1 MNSAATKTKNRQ
13 IVLLTLFAMTLV
25 VAGHCDITP
34 DYKQLWIFKWVYS
47 FHMPLFFFISGFLF
61 ALTTPGEK
69 LKTTTLLSFIKK
81 KAIRLLIPFL
91 FINTTIFIIKSALI
105 RDSSMMQ
112 HPIELT
118 WNSFIDSTLFNPIG
132 FMWFLPALF
141 VIFIISFLIRK
152 ALTTQPLDKNTLYLI
167 IITVLFF
174 ILDPVIQLKVS
185 FMQISKAFYYISFF
199 LIGMLYYDNK
209 KTIDQF
215 LKKYCIIIAP
225 FFLILSISLQ
235 FKGILAALF
244 GIVFSVTLSLVLEKK
259 CPESFVKAS
268 TLCYTVYLFSYFPQM
283 LIRGPIAHHFS
294 MVNQY
299 AFSVLSF
306 ISGLLIP
313 IIIGILYLQL
323 KRQNKLIE
331 RCGILIGI

>member
-69 LKTTTLLSFIKK
+69 LKTTTILSFIKK

-141 VIFIISFLIRK
+141 VIFMISFPIRK
-152 ALTTQPLDKNTLYLI
+152 ALNIHLDKRSLYLI
-167 IITVLFF
+167 VITILFF
-174 ILDPVIQLKVS
+174 TLDTVIQLKIS
-185 FMQISKAFYYISFF
+185 FMQLSKAIYYISFF
-199 LIGMLYYDNK
+199 FIGILYFDNK
-209 KTIDQF
+209 NIIDQF

-225 FFLILSISLQ
+225 LFLILSISLQ

-244 GIVFSVTLSLVLEKK
+244 VVFSVTLSLVLEKK